1 MTDPNKNR
9 INDKIND
16 NIKQTVDFVES
27 NPMNLKFAIWISIIS
42 GLIIS
47 LLMLWA
53 HIDIN
58 TFKLDDSSHIGL
70 VLPMNIFMSFFIYT
84 FGFYILRTDQHL
96 TKRILV
102 MILGSLLIAAV
113 FSLLTTLL
121 SKWIYKGPND
131 SATFSLYAIKDFL
144 VASLAILLTILL
156 FIINRKHRTA
166 MEMEKL
172 QTSKT
177 MLNYEMLQKQL
188 DPHFL
193 FNSLTMLDNLIGHD
207 DAKAKEYL
215 HHLAA
220 TFRNSAEG
228 SKPHSLKEEL
238 GMLES
243 YKYIMKVRYGDCLQF
258 KEDIDERYLS
268 DYVVY
273 FSLQLLVE
281 NVVKH
286 NIISDLHP
294 MTISIESTDH
304 DTVRVSN
311 PLQPKKTVS
320 SQQGAHLGLDNLDKR
335 YRILFGKHIN
345 ITKTQEQFTVELP
358 LIEPSQAALAIQKLE
373 QLP

>member
-1 MTDPNKNR
+1 MPEQNKNK
-9 INDKIND
+9 INEKIND
-16 NIKQTVDFVES
+16 NIRQTVDFVES
-27 NPMNLKFAIWISIIS
+27 NPLNLKSAIWISIFS
-42 GLIIS
+42 GAIIS

-58 TFKLDDSSHIGL
+58 TFKVDDSSHIGL
-70 VLPMNIFMSFFIYT
+70 VLPMNIFMSFVIYT
-84 FGFYILRTDQHL
+84 FSFYILRTDQHL

-102 MILGSLLIAAV
+102 MVLGSLLIAAT

-121 SKWIYKGPND
+121 SRWIYKGPND
-131 SATFSLYAIKDFL
+131 SATFSLYAIKDLL
-144 VASLAILLTILL
+144 VATLAILLTILL
-156 FIINRKHRTA
+156 FLINRKHRTA
-166 MEMEKL
+166 MEMERL

-177 MLNYEMLQKQL
+177 MLSYEMLQKQL

-220 TFRNSAEG
+220 TFRNSSES

-238 GMLES
+238 AMLDS

-258 KEDIDERYLS
+258 KEDIDEAHLA

-281 NVVKH
+281 NAVKH
-286 NIISDLHP
+286 NIISELHP
-294 MTISIESTDH
+294 MTISIESTGH
-304 DTVRVSN
+304 HTLRVSN
-311 PLQPKKTVS
+311 PLQLKKTVS
-320 SQQGAHLGLDNLDKR
+320 NQQGAHLGLDNLDKR
-335 YRILFGKHIN
+335 TMILFGKHIE
-345 ITKTQEQFTVELP
+345 ITKTKEQFAVEIP
-358 LIEPSQAALAIQKLE
+358 LIEPSKAALAIQKLE
-373 QLP
+373 KLP